1 MRKQDEL
8 KKLFEEA
15 YPYRTE
21 LHAHTKPAS
30 TCSDVPPEEAV
41 RLYKERG
48 YDSLVVINHFTY
60 NYFYKRI
67 GTRDVKA
74 SVDFYL
80 EDYRRAKAEGEK
92 IGLNVILAAE
102 LRFSEGEGLDNDYLL
117 FGIDESDLCDIFEML
132 DGNVEDFYKKYCD
145 ETKFLFQA
153 HPMRNGQVVK
163 SPDTV
168 DGYEAFNL
176 HPNHNSRPALATR
189 YAKSVNKPFVAGTD
203 FHEFGHEGLS
213 AIRTK
218 EPLRNS
224 HDVVKAMRENDYI
237 LETDGSLIIP

>member
-8 KKLFEEA
+8 RKLIEEA

-21 LHAHTKPAS
+21 LHAHTKPVS

-48 YDSLVVINHFTY
+48 YNSLVIANHFTY
-60 NYFYKRI
+60 DYFYKRV
-67 GTRDVKA
+67 GTRDTKTAVE
-74 SVDFYL
+74 FYL
-80 EDYRRAKAEGEK
+80 DGYRRAKAEGEK

-102 LRFSEGEGLDNDYLL
+102 LRFSEGDGNDYLL
-117 FGIDESDLCDIFEML
+117 FGIEDDDLCEVFEML
-132 DGNVEDFYKKYCD
+132 TGNVEDFYKNYCD
-145 ETKFLFQA
+145 DTKLLIQA

-168 DGYEAFNL
+168 DAYEAFNL
-176 HPNHNSRPALATR
+176 HPNHNSRPALAAR
-189 YAKSVNKPFVAGTD
+189 YAKSVKKPFVAGTD

-218 EPLRNS
+218 TPILTS
-224 HDVVKAMRENDYI
+224 HDVVKIIRENDFI
-237 LETDGSLIIP
+237 LEADESLIIP